1 MATSFPQEKSKG
13 LGHRCQHKL
22 NPEKM
27 YVASPAEVLNPRYTL
42 ESSEELEKNPNAH
55 CTHYQLSENL
65 YFQRTSFW
73 IHCFSLLFLFSI
85 SLISL
90 LFFLSSGL
98 LQVYFA
104 LLFSIF
110 SRWKLRLFICNL
122 SSIPHISI
130 QCYNCPTQHCF
141 SYNLQVLICCIF
153 IFIQVNVFFLFPLR
167 LPP

>member
-85 SLISL
+85 TLTSL

-98 LQVYFA
+98 L
-104 LLFSIF
+104 
-110 SRWKLRLFICNL
+110 
-122 SSIPHISI
+122 
-130 QCYNCPTQHCF
+130 
-141 SYNLQVLICCIF
+141 
-153 IFIQVNVFFLFPLR
+153 
-167 LPP
+167 